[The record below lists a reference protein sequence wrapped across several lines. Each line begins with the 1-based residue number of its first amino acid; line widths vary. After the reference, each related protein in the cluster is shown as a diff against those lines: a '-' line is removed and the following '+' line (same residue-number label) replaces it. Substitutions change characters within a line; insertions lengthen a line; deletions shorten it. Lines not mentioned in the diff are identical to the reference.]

1 VQLVTLRWV
10 QTVSLVAYACSFS
23 LLLYAHPLRNGE
35 TVSARMVDKPT
46 LTQVERPAAVANAR
60 NIMGPAEHS
69 PAEGTSV
76 PEDRVENGIEKVFLA
91 AVQHMRS
98 NKTLR
103 LSQASKLQVYGL
115 YKQALEGDVSCS
127 RPGVFDPVGGAKWDA
142 WASLKGLSANAA
154 RQRYIDLVASYSTTW
169 KMPGVCPVV
178 EELTVVEA
186 SELIPGISHV
196 GIEDN
201 DIKHV
206 CPKQFE
212 RVLQRRVIMLKENAF
227 SKDGENGWKYNFSE
241 SGVDCFLG
249 AFDGLT
255 AGKGTGILNFPPRA
269 VFDMLVECGNP
280 DDPGRKCYIKD
291 PDMEFLEKVDE
302 YNGHTWSTYSR
313 YKSFMFVSGRDFYNL
328 IHWRVEDS
336 GTILFIGGSLESTT
350 CPPKRGLVRGELVIG
365 GWVLRPVNGGNAT
378 EVSYVVNLD
387 LKGKIP
393 SIIVNQIVT
402 KQPMQINIIRR
413 FLDEKM
419 EKEGK
424 QAFLE
429 KYRKLGVLK
438 N

>member
-1 VQLVTLRWV
+1 
-10 QTVSLVAYACSFS
+10 
-23 LLLYAHPLRNGE
+23 
-35 TVSARMVDKPT
+35 
-46 LTQVERPAAVANAR
+46 
-60 NIMGPAEHS
+60 
-69 PAEGTSV
+69 
-76 PEDRVENGIEKVFLA
+76 
-91 AVQHMRS
+91 
-98 NKTLR
+98 
-103 LSQASKLQVYGL
+103 
-115 YKQALEGDVSCS
+115 
-127 RPGVFDPVGGAKWDA
+127 
-142 WASLKGLSANAA
+142 
-154 RQRYIDLVASYSTTW
+154 
-169 KMPGVCPVV
+169 
-178 EELTVVEA
+178 
-186 SELIPGISHV
+186 
-196 GIEDN
+196 
-201 DIKHV
+201 
-206 CPKQFE
+206 
-212 RVLQRRVIMLKENAF
+212 
-227 SKDGENGWKYNFSE
+227 
-241 SGVDCFLG
+241 
-249 AFDGLT
+249 
-255 AGKGTGILNFPPRA
+255 
-269 VFDMLVECGNP
+269 
-280 DDPGRKCYIKD
+280 
-291 PDMEFLEKVDE
+291 MEFLEKVDE